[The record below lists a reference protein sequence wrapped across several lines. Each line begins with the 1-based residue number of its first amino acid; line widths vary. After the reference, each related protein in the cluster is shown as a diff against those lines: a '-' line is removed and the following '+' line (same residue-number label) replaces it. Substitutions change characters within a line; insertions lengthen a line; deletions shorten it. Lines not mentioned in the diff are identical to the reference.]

1 MEIVLTPSPL
11 ERGVYSEEYEA
22 LVGALEET
30 GFEVKVE
37 TPVEY
42 RGGLVHEVIALTAQ
56 LGDVA
61 ADAYA
66 IGKLVELLRANLVTP
81 RRRGERDRAHVQ
93 VFDHRGDPLARVELP
108 VERGDYGS
116 AA

>member
-1 MEIVLTPSPL
+1 M
-11 ERGVYSEEYEA
+11 
-22 LVGALEET
+22 
-30 GFEVKVE
+30 E

-66 IGKLVELLRANLVTP
+66 IGKLVELLRANLVHP
-81 RRRGERDRAHVQ
+81 GGEASATGLTCRSSTIVAILWPGSSFPLSAGTMDRQ
-93 VFDHRGDPLARVELP
+93 PEPGRTT
-108 VERGDYGS
+108 
-116 AA
+116 